1 MMSLRIRIIIL
12 VVLVLCLVYIIYQ
25 AKKKKIDFKF
35 SLPWMFMIVALM
47 VLTTFPK
54 LLTVISDLV
63 GIAAPMNFLFF
74 FGFVISMTII
84 YILTVA
90 VSKMSENIRTLTQKV
105 AILEKE
111 LVDIKKEEKDNE

>member
-1 MMSLRIRIIIL
+1 
-12 VVLVLCLVYIIYQ
+12 
-25 AKKKKIDFKF
+25 
-35 SLPWMFMIVALM
+35 MIVALM

-63 GIAAPMNFLFF
+63 GIAAPMNLLFF